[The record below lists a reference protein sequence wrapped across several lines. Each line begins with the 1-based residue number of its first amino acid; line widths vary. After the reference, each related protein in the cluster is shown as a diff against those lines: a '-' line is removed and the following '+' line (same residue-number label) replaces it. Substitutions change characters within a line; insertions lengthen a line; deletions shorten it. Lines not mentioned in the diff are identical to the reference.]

1 MPKSLRQ
8 YPGMRHEPALRLLR
22 LALQLAG
29 TRTGMTI
36 DEMAEFLGVSRR
48 TAERLRDSLVELF
61 PALEWWEDDGR
72 IKRWRMPGSALVGLS
87 EPRPETVA
95 AVEVSARDCDSR
107 GELDRAARLRDAA
120 ATLRA
125 LMRPSALARAEP
137 DIEALMEAE
146 GIAMRP
152 GPRPVISP
160 GVLANIRRAILGMQL
175 IVVRYK
181 ANGAEEPATR
191 ILCPYGILYG
201 GRGWL
206 VAHVEGLADMRLWRL
221 DRIDSVDLLD
231 RNFDRLEEFSLT
243 KYAAQSFGVFQEE
256 PQEVLLRFAPEAAA
270 DAATWTFH
278 PSQSME
284 YDSDG
289 ALLLRFCA
297 GGKQEILS
305 HLLSWN
311 TSVSVISPASLQREI
326 SNLASRLNDHHNNS

>member
-1 MPKSLRQ
+1 
-8 YPGMRHEPALRLLR
+8 
-22 LALQLAG
+22 
-29 TRTGMTI
+29 
-36 DEMAEFLGVSRR
+36 
-48 TAERLRDSLVELF
+48 
-61 PALEWWEDDGR
+61 
-72 IKRWRMPGSALVGLS
+72 
-87 EPRPETVA
+87 
-95 AVEVSARDCDSR
+95 
-107 GELDRAARLRDAA
+107 
-120 ATLRA
+120 
-125 LMRPSALARAEP
+125 
-137 DIEALMEAE
+137 
-146 GIAMRP
+146 
-152 GPRPVISP
+152 
-160 GVLANIRRAILGMQL
+160 
-175 IVVRYK
+175 
-181 ANGAEEPATR
+181 
-191 ILCPYGILYG
+191 
-201 GRGWL
+201 
-206 VAHVEGLADMRLWRL
+206 MRLWRL

-270 DAATWTFH
+270 DAATWIFH